1 MRQWLSFSGADL
13 SWCGGGGHLR
23 RDCPSFAR
31 TYAAVAG
38 GSETHKLRPLEE
50 VLQEVC
56 EAKRGL
62 GTGAAVLAAEV
73 AVASPVKEGLMTE
86 GDVPGRRDAEGGADS
101 SNVGV
106 DREGV
111 GAGLSLG
118 DSLPLVGS
126 WADCALQ
133 YDQVQATFEE
143 KAELEPFSRF
153 RVVPL
158 CQRNLKIVTV
168 QVYNPY
174 VGDEAVAEFLRRYG
188 QVDTQT
194 KYLRDSFGIW
204 TGRRQFRVLLGEDPD
219 SADGLRHPPAYF
231 SIGADRGFLFYSGQ
245 PVFCRQCRSFGHLAT
260 GCVQVRCR
268 NCGGTGHNAASC
280 EAQRTCHG
288 CGGGGHL
295 RRDCPSFARTYAAVA
310 GGSETHK
317 LRPLEEVLQEVC
329 EAKRGLGTGAAVLA
343 AEVAVASPVKE
354 GLMTEGD
361 VPGRRDA
368 EGGAD
373 SSNVGVDREG
383 VGAGLS
389 LGDSLPLVGSWADC
403 AVSSEEGDMADTVVS
418 ATGGVRRPRYS
429 SGGDLTESSAEVVPA
444 ESRVKGRRRRKKQ
457 REGTVQMMDH
467 ACDEERP
474 STSSGHSGVLDVD
487 SGQEDSGSG
496 SDVREGVPAPPP
508 GGIMGWTR
516 SRKGRAD
523 PPLTP

>member
-1 MRQWLSFSGADL
+1 M
-13 SWCGGGGHLR
+13 
-23 RDCPSFAR
+23 
-31 TYAAVAG
+31 
-38 GSETHKLRPLEE
+38 
-50 VLQEVC
+50 
-56 EAKRGL
+56 
-62 GTGAAVLAAEV
+62 
-73 AVASPVKEGLMTE
+73 
-86 GDVPGRRDAEGGADS
+86 
-101 SNVGV
+101 
-106 DREGV
+106 
-111 GAGLSLG
+111 
-118 DSLPLVGS
+118 
-126 WADCALQ
+126 
-133 YDQVQATFEE
+133 
-143 KAELEPFSRF
+143 
-153 RVVPL
+153 
-158 CQRNLKIVTV
+158 
-168 QVYNPY
+168 
-174 VGDEAVAEFLRRYG
+174 
-188 QVDTQT
+188 
-194 KYLRDSFGIW
+194 
-204 TGRRQFRVLLGEDPD
+204 LLGEDPD

-268 NCGGTGHNAASC
+268 NCGGTGHGAASC

-329 EAKRGLGTGAAVLA
+329 EAKWGLGTGAAVLA

-373 SSNVGVDREG
+373 SSDVGVDREG

-403 AVSSEEGDMADTVVS
+403 AVSSEEGDMAETVVS
-418 ATGGVRRPRYS
+418 ATGGVRRPRDS
-429 SGGDLTESSAEVVPA
+429 SGEDLTESSAEVVPA

-496 SDVREGVPAPPP
+496 SDVREGVPAPPGRYHGMDKVAEGE
-508 GGIMGWTR
+508 GGSSVDTLD
-516 SRKGRAD
+516 SVRAD
-523 PPLTP
+523 ETVDGAGSAERGSLSPLSSPRSVFEAEPPSSVAYLYECEGYRSEGSVGSGIEGPLGETERA